1 MADQELVKLAQ
12 SKAHVDFFEELK
24 KRNLQIEEFSVS
36 RRHGLHVTVD
46 LKMKAD
52 VTEEQIR
59 DILDE
64 ISKIRFQKAKE
75 AKKNR
80 RKERKAVTEKA

>member
-1 MADQELVKLAQ
+1 M
-12 SKAHVDFFEELK
+12 DFFEELK
-24 KRNLQIEEFSVS
+24 KRNLPIQEFSVS
-36 RRHGLHVTVD
+36 RRNGLHVTVD

-52 VTEEQIR
+52 VTEQQIR

-75 AKKNR
+75 AKKQR
-80 RKERKAVTEKA
+80 KKERKAITEQA